1 MTQAFLPLA
10 ANYYMVLTDDSSL
23 FELAISDTNSIGS
36 VWQISN
42 LDVANVAFVHISTEQ
57 FDSSAIVPAEGI
69 PGTGTAIP
77 PGQSV
82 YIQFNSAGAADG
94 PVYVSGAVTGT
105 AEIVLVPGS
114 FV

>member
-10 ANYYMVLTDDSSL
+10 DNYLMSLTDDSALFSL
-23 FELAISDTNSIGS
+23 TISDTNSIGS
-36 VWQISN
+36 VWQVSN
-42 LDVANVAFVHISTEQ
+42 LDVANVAFVHISSEE
-57 FDSSAIVPAEGI
+57 FDSSAIVPEEGV
-69 PGTGTAIP
+69 PGVGTVIP

-82 YIQFNSAGAADG
+82 YVQYNNAGAADG

-105 AEIVLVPGS
+105 ATIILVPGS